1 MNQIIDAKTHLAN
14 YSDLNCAAEV
24 FADSES
30 LAVELEVRSER
41 MGAANACIMRD
52 AADHIRGLHA
62 LMLQAVARATG
73 PESDGQKMA
82 VPTNSTS
89 PTARHGFKSWWFAIL
104 QGLAGAH
111 PSAGWGADKD
121 RAHKEREAMKQAAG
135 DGLAANA
142 EPRGAAFRAPW
153 WLLWSYAH
161 WWRACDALDSMPA
174 EDYDQAFERGMD
186 FRRYLGAWLWSVGV
200 PQLGMTPADLE
211 AVHQLTGVAPLPH
224 PLLPIKC
231 SLFLLDCFQTTKVDS
246 VPARDL
252 NVDTVLKAFA
262 DSEVTG

>member
-1 MNQIIDAKTHLAN
+1 
-14 YSDLNCAAEV
+14 
-24 FADSES
+24 
-30 LAVELEVRSER
+30 
-41 MGAANACIMRD
+41 
-52 AADHIRGLHA
+52 
-62 LMLQAVARATG
+62 
-73 PESDGQKMA
+73 
-82 VPTNSTS
+82 
-89 PTARHGFKSWWFAIL
+89 
-104 QGLAGAH
+104 
-111 PSAGWGADKD
+111 
-121 RAHKEREAMKQAAG
+121 
-135 DGLAANA
+135 
-142 EPRGAAFRAPW
+142 
-153 WLLWSYAH
+153 
-161 WWRACDALDSMPA
+161 
-174 EDYDQAFERGMD
+174 MD